1 MSQSQIREE
10 KVEFGRKI
18 KYILYPKNVTS
29 SDSNIWKMYEI
40 VKNNN
45 FTLLFFPFSFFVDK
59 KEEQCALKLL
69 MANFE

>member
-18 KYILYPKNVTS
+18 KYILYTKNVTS

-40 VKNNN
+40 GKNKN
-45 FTLLFFPFSFFVDK
+45 FTLLFSILIFVDK